1 MFSCSL
7 ILSTSLLLVSAAPSP
22 AYTLKVAEKERIEAV
37 LTYKIEMPKLV
48 AQEWIVYLAQAP
60 ELPGQV
66 QVHTRL
72 EPDGKATFELSPEHR
87 PMMLARLP
95 AQGREKEIT
104 LHVKYQ
110 ATLRSRDLVP
120 VKTGKTPPTV
130 APLADPIRQI
140 LVETRGDFDWKAEP
154 VQKWVREHQL
164 GRHPGE
170 SDVDFARRVFVAIK
184 RNFSYEYKTEM
195 NRHASAVC
203 RAGKT
208 DCGGLSVLLV
218 TILRGHDIP
227 ARTLVGR
234 WAQSSKA
241 EDTVGNNSP
250 YYQTHVKAEF
260 YAEGI
265 GWVPADLASA
275 LYDKKGDGL
284 NCFGHDPGDFLTQ
297 HVDPHLRLDSIHFGK
312 QDIEFLQGPAY
323 WVTGRG
329 NIEPTNAHEKW
340 EVRKLP

>member
-7 ILSTSLLLVSAAPSP
+7 RLSTSLLLVSAAPSP

-95 AQGREKEIT
+95 AKGREKEIT
-104 LHVKYQ
+104 VRVRYQ

-120 VKTGKTPPTV
+120 VKRGKTPPTV
-130 APLADPIRQI
+130 APLPDPVRQV
-140 LVETRGDFDWKAEP
+140 LVETGGDFDWKAEP

-164 GRHPGE
+164 GRRPVE
-170 SDVDFARRVFVAIK
+170 SDIDFARRVFVAIK

-195 NRHASAVC
+195 DRHASAVC
-203 RAGKT
+203 RSGKT
-208 DCGGLSVLLV
+208 DCGGLSGLLV

-265 GWVPADLASA
+265 DWVP
-275 LYDKKGDGL
+275 
-284 NCFGHDPGDFLTQ
+284 
-297 HVDPHLRLDSIHFGK
+297 V
-312 QDIEFLQGPAY
+312 
-323 WVTGRG
+323 
-329 NIEPTNAHEKW
+329 
-340 EVRKLP
+340 